1 MPRILKSAAALLS
14 AVTPLLAAGIAPVGA
29 QDVDMA
35 QIGAVPGGVSTV
47 LQNGNR
53 NDASVNQLAVQS
65 GLAPGQN
72 QALIVQ
78 SGDDNRAAIGQEGSA
93 NSANIAQ
100 NGSGNEGAILQ
111 MNSGNAAEL
120 QQSGNGLSI
129 KIEQYGAAIPG
140 SAPIMITQGN

>member
-14 AVTPLLAAGIAPVGA
+14 AVTPLLAGGIAPAGA

-35 QIGAVPGGVSTV
+35 QIGGVSTV